1 MILETLRLFFLF
13 VVTVSILPLSILAA
27 RNYARSKRTIVDGM
41 ARLDEET
48 LNRLGWEARDYIG
61 TFDLFAPFRMGW
73 RVWGLA
79 VQKQSAVLQRILLQ
93 GLPDSVVLPDE
104 IRRSLRRYRCYF
116 WSFFAPMA
124 VLVLFL
130 AFIRFSHV
138 LADFSGLPLSLCF
151 VLLGAGYGVWIF
163 TPLEKFRKWPD
174 IEDPS

>member
-1 MILETLRLFFLF
+1 MILETLRLFFLI
-13 VVTVSILPLSILAA
+13 VVTVGILPLGILAA

-48 LNRLGWEARDYIG
+48 LNRLGWDARDYIG

-73 RVWGLA
+73 TAWGLA
-79 VQKQSAVLQRILLQ
+79 VKKQSAVLQRILLQ

-130 AFIRFSHV
+130 ASIRFSHV

-151 VLLGAGYGVWIF
+151 ILLGAGNGFWIF

-174 IEDPS
+174 IKDPS